1 MATTHLDVCAVVPA
15 AGFGRRM
22 QTECPKQYLS
32 IGNQTILEHSVHA
45 LLAHPRVKRVVI
57 AISPGD
63 SRFAQLPL
71 ANHPQITVVDGGDER
86 ADSVLT
92 GLKAAGDAQWVL
104 VHDAARPC
112 LHQDDLARLLALS
125 ETSRT
130 GGILAAPVRDTMKR
144 AEPGKN
150 AIAHTV
156 DRNGLWHALT
166 PQFFPRELLHDCLT
180 RALNEGATITDE
192 ASALE
197 YCGFHPQLVEGRAD
211 NIKVTRPE
219 DLALAEFYLTRN
231 HPSGEYIMRIGHGFD
246 VHAFGGEG
254 PIIIGGVRIPYEKG
268 LLAHSDGDVALHA
281 LTDALLGAAALGD
294 IGKLFPDTDPAF
306 KGADS
311 RELLREAWR
320 RIQAKGYTL
329 GNVDVTIIAQAPKM
343 LPHIPQMRVFIAEDL
358 GCHMDDVNVKAT
370 TTEKLGF
377 TGRGEGIA
385 CEAVALLIKA
395 TK

>member
-86 ADSVLT
+86 ADSVLA

-104 VHDAARPC
+104 VHDA
-112 LHQDDLARLLALS
+112 
-125 ETSRT
+125 
-130 GGILAAPVRDTMKR
+130 
-144 AEPGKN
+144 
-150 AIAHTV
+150 
-156 DRNGLWHALT
+156 
-166 PQFFPRELLHDCLT
+166 
-180 RALNEGATITDE
+180 ALNEGATITDE

-219 DLALAEFYLTRN
+219 DLALAEFYLTR
-231 HPSGEYIMRIGHGFD
+231 
-246 VHAFGGEG
+246 
-254 PIIIGGVRIPYEKG
+254 
-268 LLAHSDGDVALHA
+268 
-281 LTDALLGAAALGD
+281 
-294 IGKLFPDTDPAF
+294 
-306 KGADS
+306 
-311 RELLREAWR
+311 
-320 RIQAKGYTL
+320 
-329 GNVDVTIIAQAPKM
+329 TIHQ
-343 LPHIPQMRVFIAEDL
+343 E
-358 GCHMDDVNVKAT
+358 NT
-370 TTEKLGF
+370 
-377 TGRGEGIA
+377 
-385 CEAVALLIKA
+385 
-395 TK
+395 

>member
-1 MATTHLDVCAVVPA
+1 MRCW
-15 AGFGRRM
+15 R
-22 QTECPKQYLS
+22 
-32 IGNQTILEHSVHA
+32 I
-45 LLAHPRVKRVVI
+45 PRVKRVVI

-71 ANHPQITVVDGGDER
+71 ANHPRITVVDGGEER
-86 ADSVLT
+86 ADSVLA

-112 LHQDDLARLLALS
+112 LHQDDLARS
-125 ETSRT
+125 VGVERNP
-130 GGILAAPVRDTMKR
+130 AAREGSSLRPVRDTMKR

-197 YCGFHPQLVEGRAD
+197 YSGLPPCSLLKAARIASRRRARR
-211 NIKVTRPE
+211 IWQ
-219 DLALAEFYLTRN
+219 LAEFYLTRTD
-231 HPSGEYIMRIGHGFD
+231 PSGEYIMRIGHGFD

-320 RIQAKGYTL
+320 RIQAKGY
-329 GNVDVTIIAQAPKM
+329 APRQRRCSRSSLRHPKCCRTFHKCAY
-343 LPHIPQMRVFIAEDL
+343 LLQKISAAIW
-358 GCHMDDVNVKAT
+358 T
-370 TTEKLGF
+370 T
-377 TGRGEGIA
+377 
-385 CEAVALLIKA
+385 
-395 TK
+395 